1 MRESR
6 TSVVV
11 FSATIL
17 REGRKRAEAIRLDR
31 DETRRMERRIETNL
45 EGIFSW
51 KK

>member
-17 REGRKRAEAIRLDR
+17 EKGIERERGVDQNST
-31 DETRRMERRIETNL
+31 ETREEKTRVESETNL
-45 EGIFSW
+45 EGIFS
-51 KK
+51 